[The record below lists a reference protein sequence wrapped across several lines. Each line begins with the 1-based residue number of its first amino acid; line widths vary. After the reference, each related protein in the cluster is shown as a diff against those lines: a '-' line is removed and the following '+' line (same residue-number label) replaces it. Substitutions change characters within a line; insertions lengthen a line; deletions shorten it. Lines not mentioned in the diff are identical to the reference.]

1 MIVVGGWLGGIIQPS
16 WPNVVKVQGRG
27 LSRVLASLRRSQ
39 ETLTGAEEASRTVPD
54 ARHGAQLVSGPEDHE
69 RDRALMRLVVDRD
82 EAALTA
88 LYDRYAPVV
97 NGLARSIL
105 RDPAL
110 AEEATHDV
118 FLRLWLQPAAY
129 DPARGTFAGWL
140 LRVARNRAIDVLR
153 RRREDPES
161 ALGADVAGWL
171 ADPEPG
177 PEEQALAGL
186 RRDEVRR
193 ALETL
198 SPDHR
203 QLLELAYF
211 TGLSQSQI
219 AERLDRPLGTVKSQV
234 RAAMARLAERLVPAD
249 DYPPTR
255 PHDAGEHR

>member
-1 MIVVGGWLGGIIQPS
+1 MIVVSDWWGGIIRPFL
-16 WPNVVKVQGRG
+16 PNVVRGEGRG

-39 ETLTGAEEASRTVPD
+39 DTLTGETNASPMTRET
-54 ARHGAQLVSGPEDHE
+54 RHGTSTGPEDHE
-69 RDRALMRLVVDRD
+69 RDRALMRLVVARD

-97 NGLARSIL
+97 NGLATSIL

-118 FLRLWLQPAAY
+118 FLRLWLQPATF

-140 LRVARNRAIDVLR
+140 LRVARNRSIDLLR

-161 ALGADVAGWL
+161 ALGTDVGSWL

-198 SPDHR
+198 TPDHR

-219 AERLDRPLGTVKSQV
+219 ADRLGRPLGTVKSQV
-234 RAAMARLAERLVPAD
+234 RAAMARLAEHLAHMD
-249 DYPPTR
+249 APPNR
-255 PHDAGEHR
+255 HHDAGEHR

>member
-1 MIVVGGWLGGIIQPS
+1 MQ
-16 WPNVVKVQGRG
+16 
-27 LSRVLASLRRSQ
+27 RVS
-39 ETLTGAEEASRTVPD
+39 
-54 ARHGAQLVSGPEDHE
+54 E
-69 RDRALMRLVVDRD
+69 RD
-82 EAALTA
+82 ETALTA
-88 LYDRYAPVV
+88 LYDRYASMVH
-97 NGLARSIL
+97 GLATSIL

-140 LRVARNRAIDVLR
+140 LRVARNRSIDLLR
-153 RRREDPES
+153 RRREAPES
-161 ALGADVAGWL
+161 AIGADVATWL

-193 ALETL
+193 GLEML

-219 AERLDRPLGTVKSQV
+219 AERTGRPLGTVKSQI
-234 RAAMARLAERLVPAD
+234 RAAMARLADHLAPA
-249 DYPPTR
+249 PTR
-255 PHDAGEHR
+255 LHDAGEHR

>member
-1 MIVVGGWLGGIIQPS
+1 MIGAGDWLGGIIRPTG
-16 WPNVVKVQGRG
+16 PNVVRVRGRG
-27 LSRVLASLRRSQ
+27 LPRILASLRRSQ
-39 ETLTGAEEASRTVPD
+39 STLAGTEDASRT
-54 ARHGAQLVSGPEDHE
+54 ASQAHRGASSGPEDHE
-69 RDRALMRLVVDRD
+69 RDRDLMRLVTERD

-97 NGLARSIL
+97 HGLATSIL

-118 FLRLWLQPAAY
+118 FLRLWQQPATY
-129 DPARGTFAGWL
+129 DPVRGTFAGWL
-140 LRVARNRAIDVLR
+140 MRVARNRSIDLLR
-153 RRREDPES
+153 RRREDTGS
-161 ALGADVAGWL
+161 ALGADVGSWL

-193 ALETL
+193 GLEMLT
-198 SPDHR
+198 PDHR

-219 AERLDRPLGTVKSQV
+219 AERTGRPLGTVKSQI
-234 RAAMARLAERLVPAD
+234 RSAMARLAEHLAPLNAPAPSRL
-249 DYPPTR
+249 
-255 PHDAGEHR
+255 HDAGEHR

>member
-1 MIVVGGWLGGIIQPS
+1 MIAVGRWTVGVIRPS
-16 WPNVVKVQGRG
+16 WPDVVKARGRG
-27 LSRVLASLRRSQ
+27 LPRVLASLRRSQ
-39 ETLTGAEEASRTVPD
+39 ETLTGVEDGTRAASQARRD
-54 ARHGAQLVSGPEDHE
+54 ASSGSEDHE
-69 RDRALMRLVVDRD
+69 RDRGLMRRVTDRD

-97 NGLARSIL
+97 HGLATSIL

-118 FLRLWLQPAAY
+118 FLRIWLQPAAY

-140 LRVARNRAIDVLR
+140 MRVARNRSIDLLR
-153 RRREDPES
+153 RRREDTGS
-161 ALGADVAGWL
+161 ALGADVGSWL

-186 RRDEVRR
+186 RRDEIRR

-198 SPDHR
+198 TPDHR

-219 AERLDRPLGTVKSQV
+219 AERLDRPLGTVKSQI
-234 RAAMARLAERLVPAD
+234 RAAMARMAEHLAPMGIH
-249 DYPPTR
+249 

>member
-1 MIVVGGWLGGIIQPS
+1 MIGVGDWWGGIIRPFL
-16 WPNVVKVQGRG
+16 PNVEEMQGRG

-39 ETLTGAEEASRTVPD
+39 GTLTGADAIPRTMAEVGDGASPSP
-54 ARHGAQLVSGPEDHE
+54 GSEDHE
-69 RDRALMRLVVDRD
+69 RDRSLMRLVVARD

-97 NGLARSIL
+97 NGLATSIL

-118 FLRLWLQPAAY
+118 FLRLWLQPAAF

-140 LRVARNRAIDVLR
+140 LRVARNRAIDLLR

-161 ALGADVAGWL
+161 ALGADVASWL

-193 ALETL
+193 ALEALT
-198 SPDHR
+198 PDHR

-211 TGLSQSQI
+211 TGLSQTQI
-219 AERLDRPLGTVKSQV
+219 AERLERPLGTVKSQI
-234 RAAMARLAERLVPAD
+234 RAAMARLAEHLAPTHI
-249 DYPPTR
+249 PSPTR
-255 PHDAGEHR
+255 LHEAGEHR

>member
-1 MIVVGGWLGGIIQPS
+1 MIAVGDWLAGLIRPA
-16 WPNVVKVQGRG
+16 WPNVVRDEGRG
-27 LSRVLASLRRSQ
+27 RFRALASLRRSQ
-39 ETLTGAEEASRTVPD
+39 DTLTGATDASHATSHHRPGVAT
-54 ARHGAQLVSGPEDHE
+54 GPEDHD
-69 RDRALMRLVVDRD
+69 RDRRLMRLVSERD
-82 EAALTA
+82 ETALTT

-97 NGLARSIL
+97 NGLATSIL

-118 FLRLWLQPAAY
+118 FLRLWLQPMAY

-140 LRVARNRAIDVLR
+140 MRVARNRSIDLLR

-161 ALGADVAGWL
+161 TLGTEVGSWL
-171 ADPEPG
+171 ADPDPG

-193 ALETL
+193 GLEMLT
-198 SPDHR
+198 PDHR

-219 AERLDRPLGTVKSQV
+219 AERTGRPLGTVKSQI
-234 RAAMARLAERLVPAD
+234 RAAMARLAEHLAPMGA
-249 DYPPTR
+249 R